1 MHAAQAGTR
10 QLDLGFSDRARVY
23 FDGRLLF
30 RGDDPYRS
38 RDYRFLGSIGWWDA
52 LWLPLEAGPNELV
65 VAVTEEFGGWGVQAR
80 FAEPHGLAFQTERGA
95 GSPRPS

>member
-1 MHAAQAGTR
+1 
-10 QLDLGFSDRARVY
+10 VY
-23 FDGRLLF
+23 LDGRLLF

-52 LWLPLEAGPNELV
+52 LWLPLEEGPNELV